1 MPLTRDFRET
11 VMARVKSDPAF
22 RGELIVEATNA
33 FLMDDMEAGKTLLR
47 DYLNATESIA
57 DIARELQV
65 NEKSLRRMLGPKGN
79 PTLKNFLSLLK
90 VCSSA
95 ERLTLEVC
103 HH

>member
-1 MPLTRDFRET
+1 
-11 VMARVKSDPAF
+11 MARVKSDPAF

-33 FLMDDMEAGKTLLR
+33 FLMGDMETGKALLR

-79 PTLKNFLSLLK
+79 LTLKNFLSILK
-90 VCSSA
+90 VSSSA
-95 ERLTLEVC
+95 ERLTLQVC

>member
-11 VMARVKSDPAF
+11 VMARVKTDPTF
-22 RGELIVEATNA
+22 RSELIIEATNA
-33 FLMDDMEAGKTLLR
+33 FLMDEMETGKALLR

-57 DIARELQV
+57 EIARELEI

-90 VCSSA
+90 VCSSV
-95 ERLTLEVC
+95 ERLTLQVC

>member
-1 MPLTRDFRET
+1 
-11 VMARVKSDPAF
+11 MARVKSDPTF

-33 FLMDDMEAGKTLLR
+33 FLMDDMETGKGLLR

-79 PTLKNFLSLLK
+79 PTLKNFPSLLK

-95 ERLTLEVC
+95 ERLTLQL
-103 HH
+103 

>member
-33 FLMDDMEAGKTLLR
+33 FLIDDVETGKALLR
-47 DYLNATESIA
+47 DYLNATKSIA
-57 DIARELQV
+57 HIAQELQL
-65 NEKSLRRMLGPKGN
+65 NEKSLRRMVGPKGN

-95 ERLTLEVC
+95 EHLTLQVSY
-103 HH
+103 H

>member
-1 MPLTRDFRET
+1 
-11 VMARVKSDPAF
+11 
-22 RGELIVEATNA
+22 
-33 FLMDDMEAGKTLLR
+33 MDDMETGKALLR

-57 DIARELQV
+57 AIKPGNWRLTRRVCA
-65 NEKSLRRMLGPKGN
+65 RMLGPKGN

-95 ERLTLEVC
+95 ERLTLQVSC

>member
-1 MPLTRDFRET
+1 
-11 VMARVKSDPAF
+11 MARVKSNPAF
-22 RGELIVEATNA
+22 RSELIVEATNA
-33 FLMDDMEAGKTLLR
+33 FLTGDMETGNALLR

-65 NEKSLRRMLGPKGN
+65 NEKSRRMLGPKGN
-79 PTLKNFLSLLK
+79 PTLKNFLNLLK

-95 ERLTLEVC
+95 ERLTLQVR